1 MPKDLLK
8 RSPDIECMVP
18 YWDMVTDII
27 AGEEAVKAGGE
38 AYLPKFPEEND
49 KDYLFR
55 VEVGKFTNIYRDT
68 LEGLATKP
76 FQDEVSIVG
85 EGSNEEMKAFAE
97 DVDGCGNNLTS
108 FAALT
113 FFNGINYAI
122 DWIFVDY
129 PTVTD
134 AERLSRAEAKKRNLK
149 PFWRHILGKN
159 VLEVRSHMEG
169 SKERIDY
176 FRYQEPSYGD
186 EPVMVRVYAEEW
198 DEFGKKHV
206 RWHLYRQLDEPM
218 DNGDDFIEVDSG
230 EMSIGFIP
238 VVPFITGRRDGNRF
252 KFYPVMKDAAN
263 LQIKLYQN
271 ESALEYIKVLACY
284 PMLATDGIKPKLG
297 ADGKPDKIAVGPGRV
312 LYGCELKN
320 GGGGTWKYV
329 EPNAN
334 SQEKKKKDI
343 DKTKTDLRELGR
355 QPLTALSSQLTTVT
369 TSIAAGKAKSA
380 VTTWALALKDALE
393 NALLYTMLWD
403 KAEIPTGKQPE
414 VNVYTG
420 FDNVLE
426 DGSDLEELG
435 KARER
440 HDISQETYW
449 EELKRRKI
457 LSAEFTAERER
468 ERLLE
473 DIPTDE
479 IDLDSSDKTDD
490 APTTDVKDEENELET
505 RRKQ

>member
-8 RSPDIECMVP
+8 RSPDIETMEP
-18 YWDMVTDII
+18 YLNMVTDII
-27 AGEEAVKAGGE
+27 EGEDAIKKGGE
-38 AYLPKFPEEND
+38 KYLPRFPEED
-49 KDYLFR
+49 DRDYNFR
-55 VEVGKFTNIYRDT
+55 LSVGKFTNIYRDT

-76 FQDEVSIVG
+76 FQDEVQLVG
-85 EGSNEEMKAFAE
+85 TAATDELKEFCEN
-97 DVDGCGNNLTS
+97 VDGCGNNLST

-129 PTVTD
+129 PTVDNSIISIAD
-134 AERLSRAEAKKRNLK
+134 AKSKNLK
-149 PFWRHILGKN
+149 PFWRHILAKN
-159 VLEVRSHMEG
+159 VLEVRSHFEG
-169 SKERIDY
+169 SKEVVDY

-186 EPVMVRVYAEEW
+186 EPVKVRVYQEEY
-198 DEFGKKHV
+198 DKDLKKHIK
-206 RWHLYRQLDEPM
+206 WHLYEKLEQPLEDGE
-218 DNGDDFIEVDSG
+218 DFIEIENG

-238 VVPFITGRRDGNRF
+238 VIPFITGRRDGNRY
-252 KFYPVMKDAAN
+252 KFYPVMKDAAD

-284 PMLATDGIKPKLG
+284 PMLATDGIKPKL
-297 ADGKPDKIAVGPGRV
+297 DPTGKPDRIAAGPGRV
-312 LYGCELKN
+312 LYGIPN
-320 GGGGTWKYV
+320 GTGTGGTWKYV
-329 EPNAN
+329 EPQAN
-334 SQEKKKKDI
+334 SLEFLKKDT

-393 NALLYTMLWD
+393 NALLVTMLWEKKEVPD
-403 KAEIPTGKQPE
+403 NKQPE
-414 VNVYTG
+414 VYVYTG

-440 HDISQETYW
+440 GDLSQETYW

-457 LSAEFTAERER
+457 LSAEFTAEREKQ
-468 ERLLE
+468 RLLD
-473 DIPTDE
+473 DIPTEE
-479 IDLDSSDKTDD
+479 ID
-490 APTTDVKDEENELET
+490 APSTIEEKENFNELEI

>member
-8 RSPDIECMVP
+8 RSPDIETMLP

-27 AGEEAVKAGGE
+27 EGEEAIKAGGVK
-38 AYLPKFPEEND
+38 YLPEFPDEND
-49 KDYLFR
+49 KDYSFR

-76 FQDEVSIVG
+76 FQDEVSVVG
-85 EGSNEEMKAFAE
+85 ESVNPKIKEFVE
-97 DVDGCGNNLTS
+97 DVDGCGNNLTA

-129 PTVTD
+129 PTITD
-134 AERLSRAEAKKRNLK
+134 ADRLSIAQAKKQNIRAY
-149 PFWRHILGKN
+149 WRHILGKN

-169 SKERIDY
+169 SKEIVDY

-186 EPVMVRVYAEEW
+186 EPIRVRVYAEEY
-198 DEFGKKHV
+198 DEFGKKHTM
-206 RWHLYRQLDEPM
+206 WHLYQKIDNPTNEDEE
-218 DNGDDFIEVDSG
+218 FIEIAQG

-252 KFYPVMKDAAN
+252 KFYPVMKDAAT

-284 PMLATDGIKPKLG
+284 PMLATDGLKPKL
-297 ADGKPDKIAVGPGRV
+297 DGKGVPEKIAVGPGRV
-312 LYGCELKN
+312 LYGAPNTN
-320 GGGGTWKYV
+320 GTGGTWKYV
-329 EPNAN
+329 EPSAN
-334 SQEKKKKDI
+334 SLEFLKKDI

-393 NALLYTMLWD
+393 NALYVTMLWEQKEVPD
-403 KAEIPTGKQPE
+403 DEQPE
-414 VNVYTG
+414 VYVYTG

-440 HDISQETYW
+440 GDLSQETYW

-457 LSAEFTAERER
+457 LSAEFTAEREKK
-468 ERLLE
+468 RLLE

-479 IDLDSSDKTDD
+479 VDLSENEDE
-490 APTTDVKDEENELET
+490 APTTEEKDIE
-505 RRKQ
+505 K